1 MQLFSATSWRANY
14 EKTYSGI
21 LAIFF
26 LRKRPELELA
36 QFFSKDYWNFLYFC
50 QVTSMENKASAM
62 VFHKVHWKWGRN
74 GIDRIVDWL
83 VSMSEN
89 DGPLRI
95 KWSLTINGES
105 NYAMAA

>member
-1 MQLFSATSWRANY
+1 MYSTIYDQLLTNNPKEQQPIITFHNPMQLFSATSWRANY

-62 VFHKVHWKWGRN
+62 VFHKVH
-74 GIDRIVDWL
+74 
-83 VSMSEN
+83 
-89 DGPLRI
+89 
-95 KWSLTINGES
+95 
-105 NYAMAA
+105 